1 MLSGR
6 DQETQGRGGFSGEG
20 KSSLAKLKQR
30 EEFQVEGTAWAKAS
44 QVAQW

>member
-6 DQETQGRGGFSGEG
+6 DRGTQGRGGFSGEG
-20 KSSLAKLKQR
+20 KSLAKLKQR